1 MGRLTYNSS
10 MTIDF
15 ADRTLAHLQ
24 SVINT
29 KLQRKEGFH
38 FTWADDPI
46 GGGGRN
52 TIWIHPGIPLAFT
65 FTNSDPNPLNQRWL
79 EALIRTANTATGLE
93 LVPEPPRP
101 TAAAGVGTHRL
112 PK

>member
-10 MTIDF
+10 MNIDF

-38 FTWADDPI
+38 FTWADDPV
-46 GGGGRN
+46 GGGRN
-52 TIWIHPGIPLAFT
+52 TIWIHPGIPLVFT
-65 FTNSDPNPLNQRWL
+65 FTHSTPTLLNQRWL
-79 EALIRTANTATGLE
+79 EALIRTANTVTGLE
-93 LVPEPPRP
+93 IVPEPPRP
-101 TAAAGVGTHRL
+101 PAAAHA
-112 PK
+112 